1 MCPCNKKPTFKTT
14 QTELIMKTKT
24 LCMMLIC
31 ITAIVAASC
40 KQTPQQEK
48 DVVPATTYKMTTSIP
63 EGIVVPDQVES
74 RLGTLNFFDGFPDD
88 STVEKLYDNLDY
100 QRAVQAY
107 LLGLPAVSMLAL
119 RNGLTEWGPANNTI
133 VTWETLLDS
142 RALVLTAN
150 SNSPYTCVWIDLN
163 KGPVVL
169 EIPPDVLGIIN
180 DSWSL
185 YVVDLGMVGP
195 DQGKGGKYL
204 ILPPGYEGAVPAGYF
219 VVHSSTFQSL
229 VFYRHFAVG
238 EDFRPAIESLKKNA
252 RSYLLSQAND
262 PPANNFVDVSGKD
275 FKAIAPSGQKFWEYL
290 NEVVQAEPTTSLD
303 RVSLGYFA
311 SIGIEKGKTFAPDDR
326 MKKILAEAT
335 VVGDATAR
343 AITYKIRKKEIFF
356 SENGSW
362 RPFFAAGYK
371 AESQPNVLDMDAFI
385 GCYFVGMGISPAE
398 DLKMIGKGSQYA
410 LAYTDAKGNPMDG
423 GKNYTMHLPPNV
435 PVKDFWSVILY
446 DYQTRSMLQTDQQ
459 FPTVSSQNKEL
470 KVNPDKSI
478 DVYFGPEAPEGME
491 NNWVQTIPGKGWFAL
506 LRLYGPFEPWFD
518 KTWRPGEIELVK

>member
-1 MCPCNKKPTFKTT
+1 MKAKIHYLLPGFLLVVLAMGCNRNDRSNKEGAP
-14 QTELIMKTKT
+14 
-24 LCMMLIC
+24 
-31 ITAIVAASC
+31 AARF
-40 KQTPQQEK
+40 
-48 DVVPATTYKMTTSIP
+48 KMTTDIP
-63 EGIVVPDQVES
+63 ASVTIPDEVETS
-74 RLGTLNFFDGFPDD
+74 LGTLRFFDGFPDEA
-88 STVEKLYDNLDY
+88 SVEKLYDNLY
-100 QRAVQAY
+100 FQRAVQAY
-107 LLGLPAVSMLAL
+107 LLGIPAVSMLAM
-119 RNGLTEWGPANNTI
+119 RNGLTEWGPANSTI

-163 KGPVVL
+163 KGPIVL
-169 EIPPDVLGIIN
+169 EIPPNILGMIN
-180 DSWSL
+180 DLWSL

-195 DQGKGGKYL
+195 DKGEGGKYL
-204 ILPPGYEGAVPAGYF
+204 ILPPGYEEAVPDGYF
-219 VVHSSTFQSL
+219 VVHSPTFQSF

-238 EDFRPAIESLKKNA
+238 DDFLPAIESLKKNA
-252 RSYLLSQAND
+252 RAYLLSQAND
-262 PPANNFVDVSGKD
+262 PPANNFVNVSGKD

-311 SIGIEKGKTFAPDDR
+311 SIGIEKGKAFAPDER

-343 AITYKIRKKEIFF
+343 AITYKIRKEEIYF

-362 RPFFAAGYK
+362 RPFFASGYNS
-371 AESQPNVLDMDAFI
+371 ESQPNVLDMDAFI

-410 LAYTDAKGNPMDG
+410 LAYTDALRNPLDG

-435 PVKDFWSVILY
+435 PVQDFWSVILY

-459 FPTVSSQNKEL
+459 FPMVSSQNKEL
-470 KVNPDKSI
+470 LLNPDGSI
-478 DVYFGPEAPEGME
+478 DVYFGPEAPEGKE
-491 NNWVQTIPGKGWFAL
+491 NNWIQTIPGKGWFAL

-518 KTWRPGEIELVK
+518 KTWLPGEIELVQ